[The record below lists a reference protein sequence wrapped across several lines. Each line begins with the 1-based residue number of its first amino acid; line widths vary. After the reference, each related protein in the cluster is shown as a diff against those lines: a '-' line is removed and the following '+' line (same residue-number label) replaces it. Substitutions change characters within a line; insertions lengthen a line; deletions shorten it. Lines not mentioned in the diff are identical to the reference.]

1 MEECLPAALPFLAKF
16 VHQNGKS
23 VDKPQCQTMFVH
35 QKGDSVDKMTNVKI
49 DLPLVVIYMAI
60 DAAKTGFLQ
69 VY

>member
-1 MEECLPAALPFLAKF
+1 
-16 VHQNGKS
+16 
-23 VDKPQCQTMFVH
+23 MFVH

>member
-16 VHQNGKS
+16 VHQNGK
-23 VDKPQCQTMFVH
+23 
-35 QKGDSVDKMTNVKI
+35 SVDKMTNVKI